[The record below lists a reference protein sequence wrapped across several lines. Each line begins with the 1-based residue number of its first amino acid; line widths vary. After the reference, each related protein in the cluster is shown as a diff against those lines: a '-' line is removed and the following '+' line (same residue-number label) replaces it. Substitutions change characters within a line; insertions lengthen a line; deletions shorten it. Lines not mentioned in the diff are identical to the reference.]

1 MDCRPP
7 DGHAPISVMG
17 DHMHEMGEWMVSYR
31 YMNMDMESLLSGS
44 DSVTATS
51 QFTGMTTMV
60 PAEMIM
66 DMHMFGT
73 MYAISDKWTLMGM
86 LNYLEN
92 KMDMSMPMN
101 MSMSMESSGIGDLK
115 LAGLYDLA
123 QWDSARRMHLN
134 LGLSLPTGS
143 IDEKHTN
150 GNTLGYGMQLGSG
163 TYDFHPAIT
172 YLAQTESYSYGAQ
185 IGGVLR
191 IGENDQDYTLG
202 NKFEAVLWGARKIT
216 ESLSASV
223 KLDYSSQNEVDGEDS
238 RMMKMMSPAL
248 SPTSQG
254 RDITTLGLGLNYYFQ
269 NGGLSGHRLAAE
281 WETPIDQK
289 VNGVQL
295 ELDSVWTLGWQ
306 YAW

>member
-1 MDCRPP
+1 MK
-7 DGHAPISVMG
+7 
-17 DHMHEMGEWMVSYR
+17 
-31 YMNMDMESLLSGS
+31 NM
-44 DSVTATS
+44 
-51 QFTGMTTMV
+51 Q
-60 PAEMIM
+60 
-66 DMHMFGT
+66 
-73 MYAISDKWTLMGM
+73 
-86 LNYLEN
+86 
-92 KMDMSMPMN
+92 MS
-101 MSMSMESSGIGDLK
+101 
-115 LAGLYDLA
+115 
-123 QWDSARRMHLN
+123 RV
-134 LGLSLPTGS
+134 
-143 IDEKHTN
+143 
-150 GNTLGYGMQLGSG
+150 LGYGMQLGSG

-216 ESLSASV
+216 DSLSASV